1 MFRRLASLVLAL
13 VMLTSCWVAF
23 AEAQP
28 FTEATGSV
36 RILTGVTGGKDE
48 AEMEL
53 WQKAL
58 SEATGLDVILEKPAS
73 DYDSIL
79 MQKLGA
85 GEVYDLVYMNAGQ
98 YLNLAQQGALTDI
111 TEYVKNSP
119 ILSNNVPE
127 SEWADITVDGKVYA
141 GFNKRELHIVVALN
155 KTMLE
160 AAGIDYKAI
169 EPTLDGYYNAFKALK
184 EFYKDKQDFYPFNTI
199 LSQNWDLQPWMSA
212 AGLKGGVI
220 TDSDGKTYV
229 PYATDAAA
237 PVWEWFKKLY
247 AEGLMDPAS
256 FADATKDMRN
266 KMSAASQLTAVCV
279 DWAAWVGLH
288 NANAA
293 AGNVSVEDYEIVSL
307 PGCLTPDGNYSLRKG
322 SASLFAVPANAANV
336 PGAIK
341 VLEYFATQEGGELL
355 SIGIKDNDYTVNADG
370 TYTLTETG
378 VAHGKDHGAPVPI
391 DKDFTFPVE
400 LNLGVEEA
408 LTYLPYASIETII
421 PNEGDYKAIVGKW
434 AISMCKG
441 DVSIADGLAG
451 MRQELVSMG
460 ICDK

>member
-1 MFRRLASLVLAL
+1 MFKKLASLVLAL
-13 VMLTSCWVAF
+13 AMIASCWTAF
-23 AEAQP
+23 AEQP

-36 RILTGVTGGKDE
+36 RILSGVTGGKDD
-48 AEMEL
+48 AEMQL
-53 WQKAL
+53 WQKTL
-58 SEATGLDVILEKPAS
+58 SEATGLDVTIEKPAS

-85 GEVYDLVYMNAGQ
+85 GEVYDLVYVNAGQ
-98 YLNLAQQGALTDI
+98 YLNLVQQGALTDI

-119 ILSNNVPE
+119 ILTDNVPE

-141 GFNKRELHIVVALN
+141 GFNKRELHIVVGLN
-155 KTMLE
+155 KTMLA

-169 EPTLDGYYNAFKALK
+169 DPTLDGYYNTFKTLK
-184 EFYKDKQDFYPFNTI
+184 EFYKDNADFYPFNTI

-212 AGLKGGVI
+212 VGLKGGVV
-220 TDSDGKTYV
+220 TDTDGKTYV

-247 AEGLMDPAS
+247 TEGLLDPAS

-279 DWAAWVGLH
+279 DWAAWMGLH

-293 AGNVSVEDYEIVSL
+293 AGNIATDAYEVVSL
-307 PGCLTPDGNYSLRKG
+307 PGCKTPDGNYVLRKG
-322 SASLFAVPANAANV
+322 SASLFAVPANASNV

-341 VLEYFATQEGGELL
+341 VLEYFATQAGGELL
-355 SIGIKDNDYTVNADG
+355 SVGIKDNDYTVNADG

-391 DKDFTFPVE
+391 DKSFTFPAG

-421 PNEGDYKAIVGKW
+421 PNEGDYKSIVGKW

-460 ICDK
+460 VCEK